1 MTVIVAN
8 TANTNTFDYWRNR
21 TNELADAMTNKA
33 VTVES
38 NTATGNAAI
47 TGTFTANIFSSNT
60 TVIDTSFYVG
70 NSTVNVSTNSTSLSI
85 SNNIVTLTIFSP
97 TSSQFSNGQYYLS
110 SNGSWILQKSQQVS
124 TSTSGTSAQQLDTY
138 STSTYAAVEYIVSV
152 ADSSSNNYYAAKV
165 LTTHNNV
172 DAYLSEYGVIET
184 NTSVGF
190 FTANIDSSNVRLFFT
205 PTVSSST
212 VKITRI
218 TV

>member
-1 MTVIVAN
+1 MTVTVSN

-21 TNELADAMTNKA
+21 TNELADAMTNKV

-38 NTATGNAAI
+38 NTASGNAAI

-60 TVIDTSFYVG
+60 TVINTSFYVG
-70 NSTVNVSTNSTSLSI
+70 NSTVNVSTNSTSLSFA
-85 SNNIVTLTIFSP
+85 NDLLTLTFSAP
-97 TSSQFSNGQYYLS
+97 TPSQFSNGQYYLS

-124 TSTSGTSAQQLDTY
+124 TTTSGTSAQQLDTY

-152 ADSSSNNYYAAKV
+152 ADSSTNNYYAAKV
-165 LTTHNNV
+165 LTTHDTVN
-172 DAYLSEYGVIET
+172 AYISEYGVIET

-190 FTANIDSSNVRLFFT
+190 FTANIDSSTVRLYFT